1 MQWMGRSSS
10 LAVAVLPIRRD
21 AAAWSTVLYDM
32 ALDFHRAND
41 DFVVYTYEDFIA
53 GRCAAIE
60 NYLDITLASG
70 EADVTSQY
78 GHVVRTKT
86 ANDWRNWFTAD
97 DVAYFRPRLAAFM
110 RAYGCRRL
118 GACRRTAYQS
128 CTWLGIRSAQH
139 RDSKPRGDINAIRRN
154 P

>member
-1 MQWMGRSSS
+1 
-10 LAVAVLPIRRD
+10 
-21 AAAWSTVLYDM
+21 M

-60 NYLDITLASG
+60 NDLDITLASG

-86 ANDWRNWFTAD
+86 AKDWRNWFTAD
-97 DVAYFRPRLAAFM
+97 DVAYFRPRLAAFV
-110 RAYGCRRL
+110 RAYGYADDWALAAEPHISPAYDSEFVRR
-118 GACRRTAYQS
+118 S
-128 CTWLGIRSAQH
+128 I
-139 RDSKPRGDINAIRRN
+139 AIRNRGVTST